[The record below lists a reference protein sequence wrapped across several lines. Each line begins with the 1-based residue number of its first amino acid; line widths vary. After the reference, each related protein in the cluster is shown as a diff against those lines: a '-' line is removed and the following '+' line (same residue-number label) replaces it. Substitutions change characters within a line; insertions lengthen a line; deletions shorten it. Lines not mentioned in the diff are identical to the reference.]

1 MMKKILIVE
10 DDISFGLMLETWFKK
25 NGYDAQTASSVD
37 RAKKMLKETS
47 VDLLLTDLR
56 LPDGSGI
63 ELLQWKNDNDLS
75 CPCILMTSYAEI
87 QIAVEAIKL
96 GAFDFL
102 EKPIN
107 PTLLKQKITAA
118 LSSQTLSASKKDAG
132 ADLQSVPTPH
142 SARTTSPLQQN
153 SSLNKSKNPMMKKIY
168 EHIQLVAPTDISV
181 MILGE
186 SGVGKEYV
194 ARLIHDSS
202 RRKEAPFVAVDCGS
216 MSKELTGSEL
226 FGHIKGSFTSA
237 IADKTGILEYAQ
249 NGTIFLDEVG
259 NLPHDVQ
266 VQLLR
271 VVQERKIRPIGAVNE
286 IEVNVRIIC
295 ATNENLE
302 KTIADG
308 RFREDLFHRLNEFS
322 ITIPPLRERREDI
335 ADFVTYFLQIANG
348 ELQKHVEGFS
358 PEAMS
363 VLENYSFPGNLREM
377 RNIIRQACLFCAEK
391 FIQKEHLQL
400 SEKNAFAQKPAI
412 LFNTEDEKQ
421 KIIAAI
427 ERSAGNKTLAAKI
440 LNIDRKT
447 LYNKIHQYGLEL

>member
-1 MMKKILIVE
+1 MKKILIVE

-37 RAKKMLKETS
+37 RAKKLLKEIS

-63 ELLQWKNDNDLS
+63 ELLQWKNENGLN
-75 CPCILMTSYAEI
+75 CPCMVMTSYAEI
-87 QIAVEAIKL
+87 QIAVEAIKS

-107 PTLLKQKITAA
+107 PTVLKQKITTA
-118 LSSQTLSASKKDAG
+118 LSSQTSSSSKKSAG
-132 ADLQSVPTPH
+132 ADLQSVPK
-142 SARTTSPLQQN
+142 N
-153 SSLNKSKNPMMKKIY
+153 SSLNKSKSPMMKKLY
-168 EHIQLVAPTDISV
+168 EHAQLVAPTDISV

-186 SGVGKEYV
+186 SGVGKEHV
-194 ARLIHDSS
+194 AKLIHDSS
-202 RRKEAPFVAVDCGS
+202 RRKDSPFVAVDCGA
-216 MSKELTGSEL
+216 MSKELVGSEL
-226 FGHIKGSFTSA
+226 FGHVKGSFTSA
-237 IADKTGILEYAQ
+237 IADKTGVLEYAQ
-249 NGTIFLDEVG
+249 NGTVFFDEVG
-259 NLPHDVQ
+259 NLPYDIQ

-271 VVQERKIRPIGAVNE
+271 VIQERKIRPIGSNNE

-302 KTIADG
+302 KAILDG

-322 ITIPPLRERREDI
+322 ITVPPLRERREDS
-335 ADFVTYFLQIANG
+335 ADFATYFLQIANH
-348 ELQKHVEGFS
+348 ELQKNVEGFS
-358 PEAMS
+358 PEAMT

-377 RNIIRQACLFCAEK
+377 RNIVRQACLFCSEK

-400 SEKNAFAQKPAI
+400 SEKSAFAQKPTI
-412 LFNTEDEKQ
+412 LFDTEDEKQ
-421 KIIAAI
+421 KIISAI

>member
-1 MMKKILIVE
+1 MKKILIVE

-25 NGYDAQTASSVD
+25 NGYDTQTASSLNG
-37 RAKKMLKETS
+37 AKKMMSETTT
-47 VDLLLTDLR
+47 DLLLTDLR

-63 ELLQWKNDNDLS
+63 ELLQWKNEQGLK

-107 PTLLKQKITAA
+107 PTVLKQKIVSA
-118 LSSQTLSASKKDAG
+118 LSQQTSSTSKKTTAK
-132 ADLQSVPTPH
+132 H
-142 SARTTSPLQQN
+142 SETAST
-153 SSLNKSKNPMMKKIY
+153 SSLNQSKNSAMKKVY
-168 EHIQLVAPTDISV
+168 EHVQLVAPTDISV

-194 ARLIHDSS
+194 ARLIHESS
-202 RRKEAPFVAVDCGS
+202 LRKDAPFVAVDCGA
-216 MSKELTGSEL
+216 MSKELVGSEL
-226 FGHIKGSFTSA
+226 FGHVKGSFTSA
-237 IADKTGILEYAQ
+237 ISDKTGVLEHAQ
-249 NGTIFLDEVG
+249 NGTVFFDEVG

-271 VVQERKIRPIGAVNE
+271 VIQERKIRPIGAVNE
-286 IEVNVRIIC
+286 IDVNVRIIC

-302 KTIADG
+302 KAIANG
-308 RFREDLFHRLNEFS
+308 RFREDLYHRLNEFS
-322 ITIPPLRERREDI
+322 ILVPPLRERHEDI
-335 ADFVTYFLQIANG
+335 ADFATYFLHIANN
-348 ELQKHVEGFS
+348 ELHKTVEGFA
-358 PEAMS
+358 PEAIS
-363 VLENYSFPGNLREM
+363 ALETYSFPGNLREM
-377 RNIIRQACLFCAEK
+377 RNIVRQACLFCSEK
-391 FIQKEHLQL
+391 RIQKEHLQL
-400 SEKNAFAQKPAI
+400 SEKNAFAQKTAV
-412 LFNTEDEKQ
+412 LFNSEDEKQ

-440 LNIDRKT
+440 LDIDRKT

>member
-1 MMKKILIVE
+1 MKKILIVE

-25 NGYDAQTASSVD
+25 NGCNARVVSSLD
-37 RAKKMLKETS
+37 RAKKFLSEAS

-63 ELLQWKNDNDLS
+63 ELLQWKNEQNMNF
-75 CPCILMTSYAEI
+75 PCILMTSYAEI

-96 GAFDFL
+96 GAVDFL

-107 PTLLKQKITAA
+107 PTVLKQKITSVLSNVKADFKSAPTKIA
-118 LSSQTLSASKKDAG
+118 LT
-132 ADLQSVPTPH
+132 
-142 SARTTSPLQQN
+142 
-153 SSLNKSKNPMMKKIY
+153 SSLSKSKNPAMKKIY

-186 SGVGKEYV
+186 SGVGKEHV
-194 ARLIHDSS
+194 AKLIHENS
-202 RRKEAPFVAVDCGS
+202 RRKDAPFVAVDCGAI
-216 MSKELTGSEL
+216 SKDLVGSEL

-237 IADKTGILEYAQ
+237 IADKTGVLEHAQ
-249 NGTIFLDEVG
+249 NGTVFFDEVG
-259 NLPHDVQ
+259 NLPYDIQ

-271 VVQERKIRPIGAVNE
+271 VIQERKIRPIGSNNE
-286 IEVNVRIIC
+286 IEVNVRFVC

-302 KTIADG
+302 KAIADG
-308 RFREDLFHRLNEFS
+308 RFREDLYHRLNEFS
-322 ITIPPLRERREDI
+322 VTVPPLRERREDI
-335 ADFVTYFLQIANG
+335 ADFANYFLQIANT
-348 ELQKHVEGFS
+348 ELQKNVEAFS
-358 PEAMS
+358 QEAMTM
-363 VLENYSFPGNLREM
+363 LENYSFPGNLREM
-377 RNIIRQACLFCAEK
+377 RNIVRQACLFCSEK
-391 FIQKEHLQL
+391 LIQKEHLQL
-400 SEKNAFAQKPAI
+400 SEKNAFAQKSSA
-412 LFNTEDEKQ
+412 LFNSEDEKQ